1 MPFLRPTLSDLRGQ
15 IASDIASNLPGA
27 DGLLRFSN
35 LGITGD
41 ALAGLSHLHFG
52 YLDWIA
58 LNAVPFTCT
67 GEFLE
72 GWAALKK
79 ITREPA
85 TAATGTATFTGTT
98 GSVIPAGTGVVRG
111 DGYVYTTQASATLA
125 SGTATVAITAVLPPL
140 DPVNNP
146 GGGGAAGNA
155 AAGTVLS
162 LQTAIVGVQSSGVA
176 ATALTGGSDIEVDSA
191 LRSRM
196 LQAYQQPPQGGAQND
211 YVEWATAVPGVTRAW
226 CEPNSLGLGTVVV
239 YVMLDV
245 SESAYNGFPQG
256 TNGVSAL
263 DQGPGGVPRA
273 AVATGDQLNVANA
286 IYPLQPVTA
295 LVYVCAPIAYPANF
309 TISGLS
315 TTSAATRA
323 AIAAAI
329 AGVFQLYASPGGTV
343 DLSYIESAIAAIV
356 GTRGFVITIPSAN
369 IVLAAGNLPVLGTV
383 TYV

>member
-72 GWAALKK
+72 GGAALKK

-162 LQTAIVGVQSSGVA
+162 LQTAIAGVQSSGVA

-245 SESAYNGFPQG
+245 RESAYNGFTQG

-273 AVATGDQLNVANA
+273 AVATGDQLTVANA

-295 LVYVCAPIAYPANF
+295 LVYVCAPIAYPVNF

-315 TTSAATRA
+315 TTSAATRT

-329 AGVFQLYASPGGTV
+329 TGVFQLYASPGGTV

-356 GTRGFVITIPSAN
+356 GTRGFVITVPSAN
-369 IVLAAGNLPVLGTV
+369 IALAAGNLPVLGTV